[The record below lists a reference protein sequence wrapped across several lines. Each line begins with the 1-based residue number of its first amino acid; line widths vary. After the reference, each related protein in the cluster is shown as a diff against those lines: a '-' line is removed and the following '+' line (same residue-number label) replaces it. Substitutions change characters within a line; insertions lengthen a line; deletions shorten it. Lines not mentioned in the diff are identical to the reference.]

1 MKQKSQYHHLSD
13 TIKGLKNA
21 RESFDEYERL
31 AKLNCD
37 NRHVK
42 PDVLAEAIGNAIKE
56 ACYLKYGERGTL
68 I

>member
-13 TIKGLKNA
+13 TLRALKQA
-21 RESFDEYERL
+21 RESFYEYERL

-42 PDVLAEAIGNAIKE
+42 PDRTSFAIGNAIRE
-56 ACYLKYGERGTL
+56 TCYLKYGE
-68 I
+68 